1 MRLTKEM
8 RPFLVKAL
16 VDMAYP
22 RSWFE
27 EKTGMLVDWVLNL
40 PGVKAAE
47 AAHEA
52 HPDFIPCE
60 VDSLSMHIESF
71 RNVKRLHIMNFG
83 DGNQYDSIKYVIL
96 SFKFPKRI
104 AAPVLG
110 SPRSSLCSFHLD
122 DDGTITTPWH
132 LPVPQEIEDRAREVL
147 KAMEDRWVLADS
159 LATLITPLTTVEA
172 LKKEIPGNDKA
183 IDEAVKMYEDSKNV
197 SPAAARL
204 NAMIGGV

>member
-27 EKTGMLVDWVLNL
+27 EKAGMLIDWVMEL
-40 PGVKAAE
+40 PEVKAAE
-47 AAHEA
+47 TAHEA
-52 HPDFIPCE
+52 HPDFIPRR
-60 VDSLSMHIESF
+60 VDGLSMHIESF

-83 DGNQYDSIKYVIL
+83 DGSQYDSLDYVIH
-96 SFKFPKRI
+96 SFKFPKMI
-104 AAPVLG
+104 AAPILEAPG
-110 SPRSSLCSFHLD
+110 AGRCDFSMD
-122 DDGTITTPWH
+122 ETGAITTPWH
-132 LPVPQEIEDRAREVL
+132 LPVPQEVGDRAREIL

-172 LKKEIPGNDKA
+172 LKKEIPGNDNA
-183 IDEAVKMYEDSKNV
+183 VDEAVRMYEDSKDV

>member
-27 EKTGMLVDWVLNL
+27 AKTRMLVDWVMEL
-40 PGVKAAE
+40 PEVKAAE

-60 VDSLSMHIESF
+60 VDSLSMHLESF

-83 DGNQYDSIKYVIL
+83 DGSQYDSLNYVIL
-96 SFKFPKRI
+96 SFKFPKKI

-110 SPRSSLCSFHLD
+110 SPRSTLCSFHMD
-122 DDGTITTPWH
+122 EEGAITTPWH

-159 LATLITPLTTVEA
+159 LATLVTPLTSVEA

-204 NAMIGGV
+204 NAMIGGA

>member
-27 EKTGMLVDWVLNL
+27 EKAGMLVDWVMKL
-40 PGVKAAE
+40 PGVKVAE

-60 VDSLSMHIESF
+60 VDSLLMHIESF

-83 DGNQYDSIKYVIL
+83 NDSPAVDRDYVRC
-96 SFKFPKRI
+96 SFKFPRKI

-110 SPRSSLCSFHLD
+110 SPRSSFCSFHMD
-122 DDGTITTPWH
+122 DEGAITTPWH
-132 LPVPQEIEDRAREVL
+132 LSVPQEIEDRAREIL

-159 LATLITPLTTVEA
+159 LITLITPLTTVEA

-183 IDEAVKMYEDSKNV
+183 IDEAVRMYEDSKNV